1 MRSPTLLPMRMNA
14 AETSASNAM
23 ADCTLL
29 AVVSRSWTTAEMDT
43 FISEV
48 STTSTN
54 MAMAKSSGSRRSVV
68 GAPAGSFVIGS
79 VTAPSWPRS
88 PSPIRTG
95 HDGSTPPCVSATR

>member
-14 AETSASNAM
+14 AETSASSAM

-48 STTSTN
+48 STTNTN
-54 MAMAKSSGSRRSVV
+54 MAMARRSGSRRSVV
-68 GAPAGSFVIGS
+68 GDPAGSFVIGS
-79 VTAPSWPRS
+79 ATAQSLPRWP
-88 PSPIRTG
+88 
-95 HDGSTPPCVSATR
+95 